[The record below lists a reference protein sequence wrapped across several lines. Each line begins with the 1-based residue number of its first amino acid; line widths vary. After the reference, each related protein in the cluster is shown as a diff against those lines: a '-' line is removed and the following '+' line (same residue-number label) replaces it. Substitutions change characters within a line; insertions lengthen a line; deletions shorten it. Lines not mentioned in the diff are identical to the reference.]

1 MKNRLLSL
9 SAAILA
15 FCSAEVSS
23 QTIVSTSPENKKVVL
38 EEFTG
43 IYCTYCPD
51 GHKLAQQL
59 KDANPG
65 NVVLVNIHTG
75 SYANPTGGDPDFKT
89 NWGSAIAGQSN
100 LAGYPAGTVNR
111 HEFGVYNQQN
121 QEWSFSQ
128 NGGTAMNRGDWGTT
142 AAQEFAIASPVNVAA
157 TATWDVSANEIV
169 VYVEAYYTANS
180 NASTNKLNV
189 AILENNVKGPQTGG
203 TSFNPTNF
211 DSEGNY
217 LHQHMLRDFITGQW
231 GEDIST
237 TTTGTFYSNT
247 FTYPIPADYNGIEAN
262 PTEFEV
268 AVYITEGQQE
278 VLTGVEVPVS
288 ITNIANADDSKLT
301 SVEDLGAYCGYF
313 ATPEVTIRNMG
324 SDTLKSLNITYNING
339 SNSSNYQWNGSL
351 VFYQSE
357 TITLPIIPFITAGTN
372 TINVSTANPNGNTDG
387 NPIDDSGSSSFTDAP
402 EATSTTV
409 EFELKTDDYGSETS
423 WELTDELGTVLY
435 SEPVGTYPDQSV
447 IYNETWNLP
456 DNGCYT
462 FTINDAYGDGICC
475 GSGAG
480 YYRLSSNSAIFITG
494 GGFGSGEERAF
505 NETAGSTTPLSST
518 NSSTGSTSTTNCDG
532 TATVIPSG
540 GMGPYTFLWD
550 DGNSQTTITATG
562 LCAGVY
568 YCTVLDND
576 GNIIMPSVTVDDI
589 SVPPL
594 SIMNGFQLANLEVS
608 PNPFG
613 KSTIVA
619 FSITQTQNVAI
630 SILNLMGEKVVSF
643 RGKTYER
650 GNYQEK
656 IDASSLPAG
665 IYFLDVN
672 IEGFSN
678 IKKVTHIK

>member
-1 MKNRLLSL
+1 MKNKLLSL
-9 SAAILA
+9 STGLLIIG
-15 FCSAEVSS
+15 FSEVSS
-23 QTIVSTSPENKKVVL
+23 QTIVSTSPENKNVVL

-75 SYANPTGGDPDFKT
+75 SYANPSGNDPDFRT

-111 HEFGVYNQQN
+111 HP
-121 QEWSFSQ
+121 FSMAQ
-128 NGGTAMNRGDWGTT
+128 NGGTAMDRGDWGT
-142 AAQEFAIASPVNVAA
+142 AATQEFAVASPVNVAA
-157 TATWDVSANEIV
+157 TATWDVGANEIV

-217 LHQHMLRDFITGQW
+217 LHQHMLRDFLTGQW
-231 GEDIST
+231 GVEIST
-237 TTTGTFYSNT
+237 TTSSTFYSNT
-247 FTYPIPADYNGIEAN
+247 FTYPIPDDYNGIAPN
-262 PTEFEV
+262 PMEFEV
-268 AVYITEGQQE
+268 AVYIAEGQQE

-288 ITNIANADDSKLT
+288 ITNIANANDSKL
-301 SVEDLGAYCGYF
+301 SAVGDLGSYCGYF
-313 ATPEVTIRNMG
+313 ATPQVTIKNMG
-324 SDTLKSLNITYNING
+324 SDTLTSLDINYNING
-339 SNSSNYQWNGSL
+339 SNNSIYQWTGSL
-351 VFYQSE
+351 DFYQSE
-357 TITLPIIPFITAGTN
+357 TVTLPIIPFVTLGSN
-372 TINVSTANPNGNTDG
+372 TINVSTSNPNGNTDE

-402 EATSTTV
+402 EATSTTI
-409 EFELKTDDYGSETS
+409 EFQLTTDAYGVETS
-423 WELTDELGTVLY
+423 WEVTDDLGTILY
-435 SEPVGTYPDQSV
+435 SVAAGSYGNSTT
-447 IYNETWNLP
+447 YNETWDFP
-456 DNGCYT
+456 ENGCYT
-462 FTINDAYGDGICC
+462 FTIHDTYGDGII
-475 GSGAG
+475 SPGA
-480 YYRLSSNSAIFITG
+480 YRLTSNTVMIING
-494 GGFGSGEERAF
+494 GSFGSIESKAF
-505 NETAGSTTPLSST
+505 EETAGTTAALNHTS
-518 NSSTGSTSTTNCDG
+518 SSTGSTSTTNCDG
-532 TATVIPSG
+532 TATIIPSG

-550 DGNSQTTITATG
+550 DANSQTTMTATG

-576 GNIIMPSVTVDDI
+576 GNVIMPSATVDDN
-589 SVPPL
+589 SAPPL
-594 SIMNGFQLANLEVS
+594 AIKNGFQLANLEIS

-630 SILNLMGEKVVSF
+630 SLLNLMGEKVVSF
-643 RGKTYER
+643 GEKLYEP
-650 GNYQEK
+650 GYYQEK
-656 IDASSLPAG
+656 IDASSLSAG

-672 IEGFSN
+672 IEGVSN
-678 IKKVTHIK
+678 IKKVTHVK